1 MEFTDKEIEEF
12 FDTLKE
18 KVLKENK
25 GAKRIRIAKE
35 PIYSDGGHTDEGI
48 YTRDVVS
55 NRYVIEIGA

>member
-1 MEFTDKEIEEF
+1 MEFTDKEIENF

-35 PIYSDGGHTDEGI
+35 PIYSNLGHADEGLA
-48 YTRDVVS
+48 DVIVA
-55 NRYVIEIGA
+55 NRFIVEIGA